1 VRGGHHSGDR
11 HLDGQH
17 RARRPH
23 PDIADQEQ
31 RAAELEDA
39 GDGDEQVRQRQPPAL
54 EVCDRPLRDQQ
65 LRRAARREDQPQSEG
80 EGGLGQR

>member
-1 VRGGHHSGDR
+1 VGGGHQPGER
-11 HLDGQH
+11 HLEGED

-23 PDIADQEQ
+23 SDIADQEQ

-39 GDGDEQVRQRQPPAL
+39 GDGDEHVRQRQPPAL
-54 EVCDRPLRDQQ
+54 EVRDRPLWQQ
-65 LRRAARREDQPQSEG
+65 ELRRTTRREDKPQSEG